1 MKART
6 RKERES
12 IFPLRTLIAHTDET
26 FTEAVFH
33 DMACVQKT
41 IGAKSSNSVKCVV
54 GSKEEVF
61 IYNIKAPKK
70 QLSPTIII
78 RKEFPGI
85 TSETETVD
93 IKLYGTVVISAF
105 DPNTEDFRS
114 LTQKEIRNILENFS
128 ENSKQGE

>member
-1 MKART
+1 MKSRT
-6 RKERES
+6 RKERQS

-70 QLSPTIII
+70 QSSPTIII
-78 RKEFPGI
+78 RKEIPGI
-85 TSETETVD
+85 TSATETVE

-105 DPNTEDFRS
+105 DSNTEDFRS
-114 LTQKEIRNILENFS
+114 LTQNEIHNILGNFS
-128 ENSKQGE
+128 KNSK